1 MGAESDIVLAF
12 HIYHASLAKDQDATK
27 EEKRKEVNDQGNGE
41 RFRPDLLVTEA
52 DDDDSD

>member
-41 RFRPDLLVTEA
+41 RFRPDLLVTET